1 MRSTEGGGGV
11 LPAQHLA
18 GGRGFHRLLY
28 SRCSCLSFFCCHFA
42 DTLSIS
48 RVKSEIYRGMQLICE
63 ELGLFCSSGILAN
76 VGLLWE
82 GGQQCFK
89 FHVLSC
95 SYSTMPTVSE
105 IIMCYVIC
113 VLLS

>member
-1 MRSTEGGGGV
+1 M
-11 LPAQHLA
+11 
-18 GGRGFHRLLY
+18 
-28 SRCSCLSFFCCHFA
+28 
-42 DTLSIS
+42 
-48 RVKSEIYRGMQLICE
+48 KSEIYRGMQLICE